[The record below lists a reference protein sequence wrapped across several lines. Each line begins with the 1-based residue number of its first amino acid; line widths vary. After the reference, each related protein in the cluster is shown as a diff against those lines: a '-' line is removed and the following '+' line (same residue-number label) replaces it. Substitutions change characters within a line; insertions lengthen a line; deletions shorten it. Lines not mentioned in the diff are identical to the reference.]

1 MRWHVPESS
10 VLEKVRISF
19 GTPWPPR
26 CYGRARLWLKSANSC
41 GIATLKLPPSTP
53 RWISP
58 PYEHWHF
65 PGREVPDE
73 HTTRSSARLPRDA
86 TCSGIQVA
94 GRRYW
99 FTGFRFL
106 LGA

>member
-1 MRWHVPESS
+1 MRWHAPESS

-26 CYGRARLWLKSANSC
+26 CYGRARLWLKSAISC

-65 PGREVPDE
+65 PGREVLDE
-73 HTTRSSARLPRDA
+73 HATRSSARLPHDA
-86 TCSGIQVA
+86 KCSGIYGDCPRCWASVL
-94 GRRYW
+94 
-99 FTGFRFL
+99 RFL
-106 LGA
+106 A